1 MSRRTERLSSLIQRI
16 IAGEIQRGL
25 GDPRIAPLTSIT
37 RVEISADLSSAKIF
51 VSVFGEDAAG
61 RSTIRALASAAGHL
75 RAVLADEISIR
86 TVPRLTFK
94 LDESL
99 KRGFEVTQ
107 MIEREMAELNAR
119 DERAASEGEET
130 EQEQEAVAG
139 AEARSTGGTRNAG
152 AGAAARS
159 TDVDSRGGAARDSAE
174 GSTGDP
180 PAQEEPQDPQEAT

>member
-16 IAGEIQRGL
+16 IADEIQRGL

-37 RVEISADLSSAKIF
+37 RVEISADLSSAKVF

-61 RSTIRALASAAGHL
+61 RRTVRALASAAGHL
-75 RAVLADEISIR
+75 RAVLADQISIR

-107 MIEREMAELNAR
+107 MIEREMALLNAR
-119 DERAASEGEET
+119 DQGSI
-130 EQEQEAVAG
+130 
-139 AEARSTGGTRNAG
+139 GG
-152 AGAAARS
+152 
-159 TDVDSRGGAARDSAE
+159 
-174 GSTGDP
+174 P
-180 PAQEEPQDPQEAT
+180 PVPDEPQDPQEAT